1 MNITEL
7 ARQVNMPT
15 EKLRDLL
22 PQLGFDVGRKAIK
35 VDDVV
40 ASEIVVKINAYRKK
54 EEQEA
59 KNATLTAN
67 DSVHKEPITE
77 DRVLAIGD
85 MIIVKDLAQKM
96 NLPITRLVLEL
107 MKNGVMASLN
117 DHIDYET
124 AAIIANDLGWQVTRD
139 VGDENIDWEKIKEER
154 EKYFKDDQKKLKPRP
169 PVVVIMGHV
178 DHGKTKLLDAIRET
192 NVVAQ
197 EAGGITQHIGAYQVE
212 KNSQLITFIDT
223 PGHEAFSAMRSRG
236 AQVADL
242 AILVVAADDGVQP
255 QTVEAVSHIRSA
267 GLPLVVAI
275 NKVDK
280 PDINI
285 DKIKSELADIG
296 LTPEDWGGK
305 TICVKVSAKDKT
317 NIDGLLETLLLVY
330 EMEKDKIQGNPDRA
344 AVGTIIEARVDK
356 GAGPVA
362 TCLVQTGTLNAGDVI
377 RIGST
382 VSKVRALK
390 NWRGEVVAAA
400 GPSMPVLIV
409 GLKTVPQV
417 GDILCEVSDKKEIRR
432 LGKISEQQKY
442 KLIYNEPN
450 NPITKTKKEE
460 DVETDIKKINII
472 LKADFFGSVEAILEA
487 LQKVQYKKVKVEVIK
502 KGLGNINESDVEEAM
517 NLNAFLIGFH
527 VKIAP
532 SATISAANNK
542 TMVRLFD
549 VIYDLINFVKEQAEE
564 LVVPEIII
572 KHLGKA
578 KVLKIFMTE
587 KNYQVLGAKI
597 LDGKIIANAEVN
609 VFHNDQLVASG
620 QVAELR
626 CGRQIV
632 TEAVIDEECG
642 LKIKGL
648 KNIQAGDI
656 LEFYQQEKK

>member
-54 EEQEA
+54 EDLEE
-59 KNATLTAN
+59 KNINLNTVELT
-67 DSVHKEPITE
+67 HKELVSEEHI
-77 DRVLAIGD
+77 VAIGD

-124 AAIIANDLGWQVTRD
+124 AAIIANDLGWQV
-139 VGDENIDWEKIKEER
+139 VKENKGENIDWEKIKEER
-154 EKYFKDDQKKLKPRP
+154 EMYFKDDQKNLKPRP

-212 KNSQLITFIDT
+212 KNGQPITFIDT

-255 QTVEAVSHIRSA
+255 QTIEAVSHIRSA
-267 GLPLVVAI
+267 GLPMVVAI

-305 TICVKVSAKDKT
+305 TICVKVSAKDKI

-330 EMEKDKIQGNPDRA
+330 EMEKDKIQGNPNRA

-362 TCLVQTGTLNAGDVI
+362 TCLVQTGTLNSDDVI

-390 NWRGEVVAAA
+390 NWHGEMVVAA
-400 GPSMPVLIV
+400 GPSMPVLIM

-432 LGKISEQQKY
+432 LGKISDQQKY
-442 KLIYNEPN
+442 KLIYSEP
-450 NPITKTKKEE
+450 IKLTTETTQEE
-460 DVETDIKKINII
+460 DTEDGVKKINII

-487 LQKVQYKKVKVEVIK
+487 LQKMQYKKIKIEVIK
-502 KGLGNINESDVEEAM
+502 KGLGNINESDIEEAM

-527 VKIAP
+527 IKIAP
-532 SATISAANNK
+532 TATISAANNK
-542 TMVRLFD
+542 TTVCVFD
-549 VIYDLINFVKEQAEE
+549 VIYDLINFVKERAEE
-564 LVVPEIII
+564 LVVPEITI

-587 KNYQVLGAKI
+587 KNHQVLGAKV
-597 LDGKIIANAEVN
+597 LGGKIVTNAEVN
-609 VFHNDQLVASG
+609 VFHNDQMVANG
-620 QVAELR
+620 QVAELQ